1 VRVARI
7 SLFLSLI
14 LPCVACDQA
23 TKEIARRTLDDG
35 RLVEFWNGFV
45 RLELVENTGALL
57 SLGSSLSEPVR
68 TGIFLFLV
76 PVGLAALT
84 ISLIRSHTISLSAG
98 CGISLMIGG
107 GIGNLI
113 DRVFNQ
119 GAVVDFV
126 SIGMGGLR
134 TGIFNVSDVAIVA
147 GALLVFL
154 GMRNDTPDALDDPTE
169 ASQAADSAS

>member
-1 VRVARI
+1 MRATRI
-7 SLFLSLI
+7 VLFLSLI
-14 LPCVACDQA
+14 LPSVACDQA
-23 TKEIARRTLDDG
+23 AKVIAKQTLNGG
-35 RLVEFWNGFV
+35 RLIEYWDGIV

-68 TGIFLFLV
+68 SGIFLFLV
-76 PVGLAALT
+76 PIGLAALA
-84 ISLIRSHTISLSAG
+84 ISLFRSHTLSTSAG

-107 GIGNLI
+107 GVGNLI
-113 DRVFNQ
+113 DRVFNG

-126 SIGMGGLR
+126 SIGLGGLR

-154 GMRNDTPDALDDPTE
+154 GMRAGEGPSRELE
-169 ASQAADSAS
+169 QEVGIADSTH